1 MGEYNDP
8 ISSGEALSAAA
19 PSGAVAVGSAGAD
32 AGIIEP
38 PLSRSLHVAML
49 PARIAAFNR
58 VTTVLSYLRVT
69 QSRKFAVAR

>member
-49 PARIAAFNR
+49 PARIAALPALGIGANR
-58 VTTVLSYLRVT
+58 PI
-69 QSRKFAVAR
+69 SRRGRPCHKG